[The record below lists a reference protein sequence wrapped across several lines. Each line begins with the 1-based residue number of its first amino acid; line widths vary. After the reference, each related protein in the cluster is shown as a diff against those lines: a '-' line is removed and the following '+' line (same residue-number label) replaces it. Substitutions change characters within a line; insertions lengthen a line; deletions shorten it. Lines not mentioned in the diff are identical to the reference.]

1 MGFVLLIACANVAGL
16 LLARGTA
23 RVREMAIRTAL
34 GAGRGRILSQLLTEN
49 LLLALVGGAVGLLLA
64 RWGVAL
70 LVALSPADL
79 TGLTLLRLSPQ
90 VLAFTFLVS
99 VLTAGLCGLAP
110 ALAGS
115 RPDVQDSLKDGARTG
130 GAGVRTRVLRK
141 AFVVSE
147 VALAVVLL
155 VGAGLMLKSLAAL
168 GRVHPGFEP
177 EGLLTARVT
186 LSGEQYKE
194 DPPTLRFFAEA
205 VERAAKIPGV
215 REAGAVSFLPFTGL
229 AAATDFTIV
238 GRPVPPPGPGV
249 RDRGPRLRQR
259 LPPRDAHS
267 ARSADASSRTARCA
281 RRPTSCWSARD
292 SRRSSSPARIRSDTS
307 SSST

>member
-1 MGFVLLIACANVAGL
+1 MRSTLLILFGAVGFVLLIACANVAGL

-79 TGLTLLRLSPQ
+79 TGLSLLRLSPQ

-115 RPDVQDSLKDGARTG
+115 RPDVQDSLKDGARSG
-130 GAGVRTRVLRK
+130 GASVRTRVLRK

-155 VGAGLMLKSLAAL
+155 VGAGPDAQESRGVGPRPPGLRGRGSADGARHAL
-168 GRVHPGFEP
+168 GTSNTKRI
-177 EGLLTARVT
+177 R
-186 LSGEQYKE
+186 
-194 DPPTLRFFAEA
+194 
-205 VERAAKIPGV
+205 
-215 REAGAVSFLPFTGL
+215 
-229 AAATDFTIV
+229 
-238 GRPVPPPGPGV
+238 RPC
-249 RDRGPRLRQR
+249 
-259 LPPRDAHS
+259 
-267 ARSADASSRTARCA
+267 ASSRRPSTA
-281 RRPTSCWSARD
+281 P
-292 SRRSSSPARIRSDTS
+292 RRSRASKKPAP
-307 SSST
+307 